1 MDGMVN
7 YKQWIANQLRGKK
20 VRFKCDCLVQMDIT
34 GTVVDADA
42 SKSEIVYTISTDG
55 RFVKIGEN
63 TPKLQIEI
71 L

>member
-1 MDGMVN
+1 MVK
-7 YKQWIANQLRGKK
+7 YKEWIADQLRGKK

-34 GTVVDADA
+34 GTVVEADT
-42 SKSEIVYTISTDG
+42 SKNEIVYTVNAGG